1 MKTYVRA
8 LTLTNLDLNFFKKEQ
23 EEWYTLLFSLLP
35 NFTLMEKMSMAVDL
49 KRKLY
54 HTFVPA
60 DLIQEDIVPVKNRNA
75 APCTRWG
82 CKWPKYGPDVIV
94 PYQISEKSQITAVL
108 MDIEEKTCVKF
119 VPREEHQ
126 DFLYIFSGSGCWSYV
141 GRIGKQQPLSLKV
154 YYCLNRRIIQHEI
167 LHALGFHHEHSR
179 SDRDA
184 FVKIQWNNIIDGKT
198 INFSK
203 FNTIN
208 HNISYDYNSVM
219 QYRNT
224 AFSKNGAPTIIAN
237 DDAKRVLGTAQSM
250 SDIDYAR
257 VNRLYECC

>member
-1 MKTYVRA
+1 MHIK
-8 LTLTNLDLNFFKKEQ
+8 
-23 EEWYTLLFSLLP
+23 
-35 NFTLMEKMSMAVDL
+35 
-49 KRKLY
+49 
-54 HTFVPA
+54 
-60 DLIQEDIVPVKNRNA
+60 
-75 APCTRWG
+75 
-82 CKWPKYGPDVIV
+82 
-94 PYQISEKSQITAVL
+94 
-108 MDIEEKTCVKF
+108 CVC
-119 VPREEHQ
+119 VYDR
-126 DFLYIFSGSGCWSYV
+126 CWSYV